1 MSYGLGTAGFLPFGY
16 PTNILSTIQRIDGS
30 TAQTYRSNPSAFKD
44 YLDRAM
50 IAPDNRSTGSSLAA
64 QG

>member
-1 MSYGLGTAGFLPFGY
+1 MDLVQLDFY
-16 PTNILSTIQRIDGS
+16 PLDIPNILSTIQRIDGS

-50 IAPDNRSTGSSLAA
+50 IAPDNRSIGSSLAA